1 MVIMSFSSSVVPDR
15 NLRAHIL
22 STLSEVIRLLES
34 LGFSNDRSE
43 LDYSVFR
50 LEQIVRLTIYCQSV
64 WENFVDDYVIF
75 LLVRAYDVLVKEYDA
90 CMLPTSQPVHTGLV
104 GRPVLSVPK
113 ETLKLY
119 LRYGFSHEKIADMF
133 GTSS

>member
-1 MVIMSFSSSVVPDR
+1 MVILSFSSSVVPDR

-50 LEQIVRLTIYCQSV
+50 LEQIV
-64 WENFVDDYVIF
+64 
-75 LLVRAYDVLVKEYDA
+75 
-90 CMLPTSQPVHTGLV
+90 TS
-104 GRPVLSVPK
+104 
-113 ETLKLY
+113 
-119 LRYGFSHEKIADMF
+119 
-133 GTSS
+133 